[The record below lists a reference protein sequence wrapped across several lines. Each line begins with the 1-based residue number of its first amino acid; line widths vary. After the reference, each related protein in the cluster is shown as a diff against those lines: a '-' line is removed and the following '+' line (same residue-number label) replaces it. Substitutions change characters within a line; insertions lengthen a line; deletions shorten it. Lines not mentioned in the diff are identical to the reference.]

1 MKYKAA
7 LSVTYGAGLR
17 VSEVVNLK
25 PDDID
30 SDRTIIRVEQGKGR
44 NGRHVKGRD
53 YAVNPIFSVWGAAS
67 SMRCSSASQ
76 IVCIAGRR
84 ASSDGR
90 E

>member
-44 NGRHVKGRD
+44 KGRHVKGRD
-53 YAVNPIFSVWGAAS
+53 YSVNPTVSV
-67 SMRCSSASQ
+67 
-76 IVCIAGRR
+76 
-84 ASSDGR
+84 
-90 E
+90 